1 MQRLLYIIEA
11 LVNVRKL
18 FQIKRYSVVFFD
30 MKNLPEEGA
39 LITVGKMQAV
49 FHPIDAPEPV
59 ADEDVAEL
67 ESAMMDSMQLK
78 EKDEEE
84 VPQNLVNPGEKS
96 WNCRK
101 CKLDNKIPIITPTG
115 TKPGE
120 TIILQ
125 CEGCGFRVNM
135 G

>member
-84 VPQNLVNPGEKS
+84 PLEHWECK
-96 WNCRK
+96 K
-101 CKLDNKIPIITPTG
+101 CKTNQDIQKG
-115 TKPGE
+115 D
-120 TIILQ
+120 ILQ
-125 CEGCGFRVNM
+125 CVKCGFRTTK